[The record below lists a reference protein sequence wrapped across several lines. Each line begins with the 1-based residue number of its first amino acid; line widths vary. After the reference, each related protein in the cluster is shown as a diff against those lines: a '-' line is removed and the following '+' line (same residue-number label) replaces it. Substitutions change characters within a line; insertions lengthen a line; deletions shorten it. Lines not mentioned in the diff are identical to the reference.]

1 MDHDNFQDLVAA
13 VGARQRQEQI
23 SQIRE
28 LKNVIQQ
35 QEEAKASEKLK
46 QDRLYEL
53 KTDCHKISELLN
65 NADHANAYA
74 LMLKCSES
82 LKDFTHADFSTIE
95 FKELYRSTD
104 KYLSDILSWAQR
116 CIPANVIIATEE
128 RRSKEKHEQKLS
140 RLRSIRDKEAKMLN
154 ALKGETRIVGVCSVL
169 LGFLPFLGLLG
180 SMALILVFFVLRS
193 DHAKIL
199 YKPLGI
205 SFAISLLAQVCMWF
219 LFVK

>member
-1 MDHDNFQDLVAA
+1 MDHDNLQDLAA
-13 VGARQRQEQI
+13 VVGARQRQAQI
-23 SQIRE
+23 SALRE
-28 LKNVIQQ
+28 LKDAVQHQQ
-35 QEEAKASEKLK
+35 EAKASEKQK
-46 QDRLYEL
+46 QDRLYEI
-53 KTDCHKISELLN
+53 KTECHKISELLN

-74 LMLKCSES
+74 LMLECKES
-82 LKDFTHADFSTIE
+82 FKDFTHTDFSTIE
-95 FKELYRSTD
+95 FKELYRSID
-104 KYLSDILSWAQR
+104 KYLSDIFSWAQQV
-116 CIPANVIIATEE
+116 IPANVIIATEE
-128 RRSKEKHEQKLS
+128 RRSKEKHEQKLG

-180 SMALILVFFVLRS
+180 SIALILVFFVLRS

-205 SFAISLLAQVCMWF
+205 SFVVSLIIQVCMVF